1 MENSI
6 VPKKLKDKL
15 IKQHYK
21 IVGNHSAVK
30 LCHWLRMSM
39 RDSGFCY
46 KQKFYGIQ
54 SHRCL
59 QMTPWA
65 FGCSNQCVY
74 CWRIMEKVGD
84 KKSDGKIDEP
94 EFILENCINAQRML
108 LTGFKGW
115 EGTNKTKLKEAQNPN
130 QVAISLIGEPMMYP
144 KISDFIEL
152 CKRRKMTTFLVTNG
166 QLPERLKNLEEP
178 TNLYISLDAPDK
190 ETYKKIDR
198 PSLPDFWKRF
208 NESLELMNSFSCKKV
223 LRLTLVKGWNMKNIE
238 CYAKLIEIAN
248 PDFIEVKG
256 FMHVGEAQKRLLRS
270 AMPLHEE
277 IKRFS
282 EELSKKSSYTYK
294 DEQRES
300 RVVLLKG

>member
-1 MENSI
+1 MENII

-21 IVGNHSAVK
+21 IIGNHSAVK

-39 RDSGFCY
+39 RDRGVCY

-65 FGCSNQCVY
+65 FGCTNQCVY
-74 CWRIMEKVGD
+74 CWRIMESVSEKTPTKKV
-84 KKSDGKIDEP
+84 DEP
-94 EFILENCINAQRML
+94 EDILNGCINAQRTL

-144 KISDFIEL
+144 KISDFIDI
-152 CKRRKMTTFLVTNG
+152 CKKKKMTTFLVTNG

-190 ETYKKIDR
+190 ETYKKIDK
-198 PSLPDFWKRF
+198 PSLSEFWKRL

-238 CYAKLIEIAN
+238 GYAKLIEIAN
-248 PDFIEVKG
+248 PDFVEVKG
-256 FMHVGEAQKRLLRS
+256 FMHVGEAQKRLPRS
-270 AMPLHEE
+270 AMPLHE
-277 IKRFS
+277 
-282 EELSKKSSYTYK
+282 
-294 DEQRES
+294 
-300 RVVLLKG
+300 